1 MWRGVGRELEC
12 AQVRVY
18 CNAWH
23 SVLVKCSGFGVVRVA
38 SAYIVNCCY
47 APRLLFNPCLV
58 RFSIHHPSVNPCTR
72 KPYLQAYAH
81 TPLAIRYLH
90 HSPTTHILFHSA
102 HNHSTGTAAAIP
114 PSSPSS
120 PSKSRIHFS
129 SRKQEINKNPACTFS
144 ILHHQYNNS
153 HVHITFVL
161 FTHTR
166 PPLPTIHLNKDGQ
179 RPYPHRPLH
188 SPAFPRYPPRSRSS
202 QRPLARTSPRR
213 PPSDGHVGTPSKAGS

>member
-1 MWRGVGRELEC
+1 MHKYGFIVMHGIASWLVQWVWSGESSECVHRELLRAAFVIQPMSC
-12 AQVRVY
+12 PFF
-18 CNAWH
+18 H
-23 SVLVKCSGFGVVRVA
+23 SSPIR
-38 SAYIVNCCY
+38 
-47 APRLLFNPCLV
+47 
-58 RFSIHHPSVNPCTR
+58 NPCTR

-81 TPLAIRYLH
+81 TPLAIRYPH
-90 HSPTTHILFHSA
+90 HSHTTHILFHSA
-102 HNHSTGTAAAIP
+102 HNQQHRHSCCDSAFIAFIAF
-114 PSSPSS
+114 
-120 PSKSRIHFS
+120 KSRIHFS
-129 SRKQEINKNPACTFS
+129 SRKQEIKKNPACTFS

>member
-58 RFSIHHPSVNPCTR
+58 HFSIHHPSVNPCTR

-81 TPLAIRYLH
+81 TPLAIRYPH
-90 HSPTTHILFHSA
+90 HSHTTHILFHSA
-102 HNHSTGTAAAIP
+102 HNQQHRHSCCDSAFIAFIAF
-114 PSSPSS
+114 
-120 PSKSRIHFS
+120 KSRIHFS

-166 PPLPTIHLNKDGQ
+166 PPFTGHSLKQRWSTPISSPSSPFSRFPSLP
-179 RPYPHRPLH
+179 
-188 SPAFPRYPPRSRSS
+188 SPIQILTTASRSN
-202 QRPLARTSPRR
+202 QPT
-213 PPSDGHVGTPSKAGS
+213 PPAK